1 MSSKLIVIDASALLA
16 YLQDEPGGSR
26 VGDCLDGALLSSV
39 NLSEVIQ
46 KAAQFG
52 ADTAGLATDLA
63 EIGICFEPFTLDQAE
78 IAAGLWPT
86 TRKLGLSLADR
97 ACLALAIDYDA
108 QVLTTDKAWRDLDI
122 RLAVEVIR

>member
-1 MSSKLIVIDASALLA
+1 LSSKLIVIDASALLA

-63 EIGICFEPFTLDQAE
+63 EIGICLEPFTLDQAE

>member
-1 MSSKLIVIDASALLA
+1 MSIRSTVIDASALLA

-26 VGDCLDGALLSSV
+26 VSDCLDGALLSSV

-52 ADTAGLATDLA
+52 AHTDGMAADLA
-63 EIGICFEPFTLDQAE
+63 ELGAHLEPFTAHQAE
-78 IAAGLWPT
+78 IATALWPT

-97 ACLALAIDYDA
+97 ACLALAIDREAD
-108 QVLTTDKAWRDLDI
+108 VLTSDKSWGNLELE
-122 RLAVEVIR
+122 LAIEVIR

>member
-63 EIGICFEPFTLDQAE
+63 EIGICLEPFTLDQAE